1 MKKLIV
7 LLSVVFLMTGCKAV
21 QLGASDIGRNMK
33 VLLSKDVE
41 IYNVHFDGYKYFV
54 PKGLKFLNKEEYNAI
69 FTDRYNN
76 KYYLYVDAIGYYHK
90 TEINYKVENDIHYSK
105 KLNYNDKVGY
115 IRIEKLENGYFVEFV
130 YNYAKMEAC
139 VTEENLANVITNMCY
154 ILRTIKFNDAV
165 LESLIGENILS
176 YKEEEFTL
184 FENNESSE
192 VFLETADP
200 ESLSE
205 EKNVFDDEGFD
216 FEEDK
221 DSIFDE

>member
-1 MKKLIV
+1 M
-7 LLSVVFLMTGCKAV
+7 S
-21 QLGASDIGRNMK
+21 
-33 VLLSKDVE
+33 
-41 IYNVHFDGYKYFV
+41 
-54 PKGLKFLNKEEYNAI
+54 
-69 FTDRYNN
+69 NN
-76 KYYLYVDAIGYYHK
+76 KFYFLTKQIIGAVLGFVVLIITSK
-90 TEINYKVENDIHYSK
+90 IDYKVENDIHYSK
-105 KLNYNDKVGY
+105 KLDYNDKVGY
-115 IRIEKLENGYFVEFV
+115 IRIEKLNKGYFVEFV

-165 LESLIGENILS
+165 LESLIGENVLS

-184 FENNESSE
+184 FENNESSD

-200 ESLSE
+200 ESISE

-216 FEEDK
+216 FEEDE

>member
-7 LLSVVFLMTGCKAV
+7 LLSTVFLITGCKAV
-21 QLGASDIGRNMK
+21 QLGVSDFGRNMK

-41 IYNVHFDGYKYFV
+41 VYNVYFDGYKYFV

-69 FTDRYNN
+69 FTDRFNN
-76 KYYLYVDAIGYYHK
+76 KYYLYVDAISYYHK
-90 TEINYKVENDIHYSK
+90 AEIEYKVENDIHYSK
-105 KLNYNDKVGY
+105 KLNYNDKIGY
-115 IRIEKLENGYFVEFV
+115 IRIEKLDKGYFIQFV

-139 VTEENLANVITNMCY
+139 VDEDDLAYVITNMCY
-154 ILRTIKFNDAV
+154 VLRTVKFNDVV
-165 LESLIGENILS
+165 LESLIGDNVLS

-184 FENNESSE
+184 FENNESSD

-200 ESLSE
+200 ESVSD
-205 EKNVFDDEGFD
+205 KKDVFDDEGFD
-216 FEEDK
+216 LEDDE